1 MIQSARNVS
10 VWGHS
15 LRASAVARVSAEGY
29 IQPMNNAAIASSAS
43 SLPLRRLGGAGIAT
57 LLTGL
62 TLCFIGARFLV
73 VPGTAAAAFG
83 VPLAGLAAYAVAKG
97 ARDLSVGVLLIAF
110 ALLGERRAAAL
121 ALLLGSVIP
130 VVDGAIVLAWR
141 GAHPGYLAIHWGT
154 AVFCIALGVLQLRR
168 RA

>member
-15 LRASAVARVSAEGY
+15 LRAPAIAGASAEGY
-29 IQPMNNAAIASSAS
+29 IQPMNDATIAPSAP
-43 SLPLRRLGGAGIAT
+43 SLPSRRLGGAGIAT

-83 VPLAGLAAYAVAKG
+83 VPLAGIAAYAVGKG
-97 ARDLSVGVLLIAF
+97 ARDLSVGALLIAF
-110 ALLGERRAAAL
+110 TLLGERRAAAL

-141 GAHPGYLAIHWGT
+141 GAHPGYLAMHWGT

>member
-15 LRASAVARVSAEGY
+15 LRAPAIAGASAEGY
-29 IQPMNNAAIASSAS
+29 IQPMNDATIAPSAP
-43 SLPLRRLGGAGIAT
+43 SLPSRRLGGAGIAT

-97 ARDLSVGVLLIAF
+97 VRDLSVGALLIAF

>member
-1 MIQSARNVS
+1 MIQGARNVS

-15 LRASAVARVSAEGY
+15 LRAPAMAGASAEGY
-29 IQPMNNAAIASSAS
+29 IQPMDNATVASSAS

-83 VPLAGLAAYAVAKG
+83 VPLAGVAAYAVAKG
-97 ARDLSVGVLLIAF
+97 ARDLSVGALLIAF
-110 ALLGERRAAAL
+110 TLLGERRAAAL

>member
-1 MIQSARNVS
+1 MIQNTRNVS

-15 LRASAVARVSAEGY
+15 LRAPAIAGASAEGY
-29 IQPMNNAAIASSAS
+29 IQPMNDATIASSAS
-43 SLPLRRLGGAGIAT
+43 SLPSRRLGGAGIAT

-73 VPGTAAAAFG
+73 VPGAAAAAFG

-97 ARDLSVGVLLIAF
+97 ARDLSVGALLIAF
-110 ALLGERRAAAL
+110 TLLGERRAAAL

-154 AVFCIALGVLQLRR
+154 AVFCVALGVLQLRR

>member
-1 MIQSARNVS
+1 
-10 VWGHS
+10 
-15 LRASAVARVSAEGY
+15 
-29 IQPMNNAAIASSAS
+29 MNNAVTALSARSAS
-43 SLPLRRLGGAGIAT
+43 SPFSRRRRGTDIAT

-83 VPLAGLAAYAVAKG
+83 VPLTGLAAYAVAKG
-97 ARDLSVGVLLIAF
+97 VRDLCVGVLLIVF
-110 ALLGERRAAAL
+110 AWLGERRAAAL
-121 ALLLGSVIP
+121 ALLIGSAIP

-154 AVFCIALGVLQLRR
+154 ALFCTALGVLQLRR
-168 RA
+168 EAPRDTRAAE

>member
-1 MIQSARNVS
+1 MIHSARNVS
-10 VWGHS
+10 VQGHS
-15 LRASAVARVSAEGY
+15 LRAPAIAGASAEGY
-29 IQPMNNAAIASSAS
+29 IQPMNNATIASSAS

-97 ARDLSVGVLLIAF
+97 VRDLSVGVLLIAF

-121 ALLLGSVIP
+121 TLLLGSVIP